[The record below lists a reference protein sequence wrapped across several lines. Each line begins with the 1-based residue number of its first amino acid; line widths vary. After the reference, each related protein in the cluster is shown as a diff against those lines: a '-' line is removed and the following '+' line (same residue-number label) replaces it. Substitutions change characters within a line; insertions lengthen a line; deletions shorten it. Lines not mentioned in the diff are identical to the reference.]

1 MPPWSYAAAGKVIDC
16 AFLIARDDR
25 EAMGWIRSVG
35 VVPAA
40 RGRGLGGFLLRH
52 ASGVFTARGR
62 DTVGLGVDTANATGA
77 PRLYERHGLTLHH
90 AVDTWETV
98 VR

>member
-1 MPPWSYAAAGKVIDC
+1 MDPQRRRRARRPRPGPGRLPAAAG
-16 AFLIARDDR
+16 
-25 EAMGWIRSVG
+25 
-35 VVPAA
+35 
-40 RGRGLGGFLLRH
+40 
-52 ASGVFTARGR
+52 VFAARGR